1 MTDVEVTKGE
11 SVDRALKRLKNKL
24 EAEGIMDEMRR
35 LRAFETPIQRY
46 RRKQRTAAKKT
57 RMKFRANLQVFRRGN
72 KSNEEEAQVEEAEVD
87 KVDSSLQ
94 AEQKEHLGK
103 DAREEEMRSKKRRK
117 KRRGLSK

>member
-35 LRAFETPIQRY
+35 LRSFETPVQRY
-46 RRKQRTAAKKT
+46 RRKQRTAAKKS

-72 KSNEEEAQVEEAEVD
+72 KSNEEEVQVEAAEPTASVEATP
-87 KVDSSLQ
+87 
-94 AEQKEHLGK
+94 AENTE
-103 DAREEEMRSKKRRK
+103 S
-117 KRRGLSK
+117 

>member
-35 LRAFETPIQRY
+35 LRSFETPVQRY
-46 RRKQRTAAKKT
+46 RRKQRTAAKKS

-72 KSNEEEAQVEEAEVD
+72 KSNEEEVQVEAAEPAASVEATPVENTE
-87 KVDSSLQ
+87 S
-94 AEQKEHLGK
+94 
-103 DAREEEMRSKKRRK
+103 
-117 KRRGLSK
+117 

>member
-35 LRAFETPIQRY
+35 LLSFETPVQRY
-46 RRKQRTAAKKT
+46 RRKQRTAAKKS

-72 KSNEEEAQVEEAEVD
+72 KSNEEEVQVETAGPTASVEATPVENTE
-87 KVDSSLQ
+87 S
-94 AEQKEHLGK
+94 
-103 DAREEEMRSKKRRK
+103 
-117 KRRGLSK
+117 

>member
-35 LRAFETPIQRY
+35 LRSFETPVQRY
-46 RRKQRTAAKKT
+46 RRKQRTAAKKS

-72 KSNEEEAQVEEAEVD
+72 KSNEEEAQVEAAEPASVEATAVENTE
-87 KVDSSLQ
+87 S
-94 AEQKEHLGK
+94 
-103 DAREEEMRSKKRRK
+103 
-117 KRRGLSK
+117 

>member
-35 LRAFETPIQRY
+35 LRSFETPVQRY
-46 RRKQRTAAKKT
+46 RRKQRTAAKKS

-72 KSNEEEAQVEEAEVD
+72 KSNEEEVQVESAETAASVEATPVENTE
-87 KVDSSLQ
+87 S
-94 AEQKEHLGK
+94 
-103 DAREEEMRSKKRRK
+103 
-117 KRRGLSK
+117 

>member
-35 LRAFETPIQRY
+35 LRSFETPVQRY
-46 RRKQRTAAKKT
+46 RRKQRTAAKKS

-72 KSNEEEAQVEEAEVD
+72 KSNEEEAQVEAAEPAASVEATAVENTE
-87 KVDSSLQ
+87 S
-94 AEQKEHLGK
+94 
-103 DAREEEMRSKKRRK
+103 
-117 KRRGLSK
+117 

>member
-35 LRAFETPIQRY
+35 LRAFETPVQRN
-46 RRKQRTAAKKT
+46 RRKQRTAAKKS

-72 KSNEEEAQVEEAEVD
+72 KSNEEEAQVEAAEPAASVEATPVENTE
-87 KVDSSLQ
+87 S
-94 AEQKEHLGK
+94 
-103 DAREEEMRSKKRRK
+103 
-117 KRRGLSK
+117 

>member
-35 LRAFETPIQRY
+35 LRAFEPPVQRY
-46 RRKQRTAAKKT
+46 RRKQRTAAKKS

-72 KSNEEEAQVEEAEVD
+72 KSNEEEVQVESAEPAASVEATPVENTE
-87 KVDSSLQ
+87 S
-94 AEQKEHLGK
+94 
-103 DAREEEMRSKKRRK
+103 
-117 KRRGLSK
+117 